1 MGMSPLYARNTD
13 TYSGCSSVMPP
24 KTERE
29 GMERG
34 GGSRSVWTSL
44 VLYIFTGGLSAF
56 VLVRLARGYKVI

>member
-24 KTERE
+24 ETERE

-34 GGSRSVWTSL
+34 GESVCMDVLSLIYIYRGSQRICFGSP
-44 VLYIFTGGLSAF
+44 SA
-56 VLVRLARGYKVI
+56 RL